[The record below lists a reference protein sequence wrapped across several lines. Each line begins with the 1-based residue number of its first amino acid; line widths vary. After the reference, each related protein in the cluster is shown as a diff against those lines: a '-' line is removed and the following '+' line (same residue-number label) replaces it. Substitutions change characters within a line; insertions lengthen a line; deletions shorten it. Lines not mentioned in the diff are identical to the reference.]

1 MTTRR
6 SILGFAVGALAHCAA
21 LPAMAQGAGAP
32 ALAAKSSDAGGVHV
46 VVRPKNVGTGVTWEF
61 EVRMDT
67 HSKPLNDDLTKAAVL
82 VDGAGHRYK
91 PIAWQGDAPG
101 GYHRKG
107 VLPRSDRR
115 CKILR
120 AANAGCRRRRPA
132 GFPVGRQLAVR

>member
-6 SILGFAVGALAHCAA
+6 SILGFAVGALALCAA
-21 LPAMAQGAGAP
+21 VPAMAQGAGAP

-46 VVRPKNVGTGVTWEF
+46 AVRPKNVGIGATWEF

-91 PIAWQGDAPG
+91 PTAWQGDAPG
-101 GYHRKG
+101 GHHRKG
-107 VLPRSDRR
+107 VLQFPAPTDAAKSFELQMQGVGGVSQRVFQW
-115 CKILR
+115 
-120 AANAGCRRRRPA
+120 AAN
-132 GFPVGRQLAVR
+132 